1 MGLAARVAYQSILS
15 LSSSPNSVMSAIPN
29 AHIYLNVMEPLVTE
43 EVQRQ
48 LHHLP
53 AKVSSYINA
62 VEVIAYA
69 LNRLPPLYAT
79 SEQGWQQQQRK
90 AKQTMSSQ
98 ITQAVRQAIAAVQQ
112 DPLRSTKPLL
122 PQDQQDA
129 RLALTGLRELLCTS
143 DLSWKNLVDQVER
156 ALVSAK
162 QGDITWQQREHR
174 SREGTAWRDSRYG
187 L

>member
-1 MGLAARVAYQSILS
+1 M
-15 LSSSPNSVMSAIPN
+15 SSFPN
-29 AHIYLNVMEPLVTE
+29 AHVYLNVMEPLVTE

-48 LHHLP
+48 LQRLP
-53 AKVSSYINA
+53 AKVKPYINE

-90 AKQTMSSQ
+90 AKHTMGNQ

-122 PQDQQDA
+122 PHDQQDA
-129 RLALTGLRELLCTS
+129 RLALTGLRELLHTS

-156 ALVSAK
+156 ALVSATR
-162 QGDITWQQREHR
+162 GEMTWQQRQSR

>member
-1 MGLAARVAYQSILS
+1 
-15 LSSSPNSVMSAIPN
+15 MSALHN
-29 AHIYLNVMEPLVTE
+29 DRIYLNVMEPLVTE

-48 LHHLP
+48 LQHLP
-53 AKVSSYINA
+53 TKVSSYINE

-90 AKQTMSSQ
+90 AKQTMGSQ

-112 DPLRSTKPLL
+112 DPLRSTRPLQL
-122 PQDQQDA
+122 PDQQDA
-129 RLALTGLRELLCTS
+129 RLALTGLRELLCAS
-143 DLSWKNLVDQVER
+143 DLSWKNLVDQVEQ
-156 ALVSAK
+156 ALVSAT
-162 QGDITWQQREHR
+162 QGNITWRQRRPR